1 MAREPRWRPEW
12 LDSGILVADTFGRIY
27 GAIARILAEDTP
39 KSWIERFTAAKK
51 WIDDNQL
58 GLPMYFPSVLQGAAT
73 PPVPDTEL
81 MRHVEDT
88 VQAVVDEPTV
98 ENLFRL
104 PPFIEVLSVPAGA
117 TAGAHK
123 VLIEIQKG
131 VVGLDDESI
140 QIALK
145 VAARIAVLAS
155 DTSLADAVAVT
166 CLAKAQSITRAEI
179 LMDIVL
185 RLAECAAADSDARKA
200 RETLANRLEQLS
212 FLIPAAPF
220 AAELVALLEAL
231 QRVDPELAP
240 LLGRAV
246 SAARLAI
253 HTTAGL

>member
-1 MAREPRWRPEW
+1 
-12 LDSGILVADTFGRIY
+12 
-27 GAIARILAEDTP
+27 
-39 KSWIERFTAAKK
+39 
-51 WIDDNQL
+51 
-58 GLPMYFPSVLQGAAT
+58 
-73 PPVPDTEL
+73 
-81 MRHVEDT
+81 
-88 VQAVVDEPTV
+88 
-98 ENLFRL
+98 
-104 PPFIEVLSVPAGA
+104 
-117 TAGAHK
+117 
-123 VLIEIQKG
+123 LIEIQKG